1 MAVTDFFAGE
11 IATELLKHLISIVRR
26 STFCRSTA
34 NNLITNINDL
44 LPIIQEI
51 KQIGV
56 ELSQTRQRQLEDFS
70 KILQDGYELAG
81 KVLHSGRWNVYRNLQ
96 LARKMERLEKRVAR
110 FMQVTMQAHVLADV
124 HHVRF
129 NMEQRFDV
137 LEHRLKAIKIGVDES
152 GAGGGGCLGEAV
164 KRMKEDEKWFE
175 DSFVNL
181 GAGIELG
188 KKKVKEMLMGEQD
201 RGVFEICG
209 IGGSG
214 KTTLAKEICKDDQVK
229 SYFKE
234 RIFFF
239 IVSQSPNV
247 EQLRKMI
254 WEKISGCNLH
264 GYGHGEMLPQWNLQ
278 YQWNMKSVSPVLL
291 ILDDVWSLSVL
302 EPLIFKIP
310 GCKILVVSRIKFPPS
325 IIDCIYDLELLRED
339 EAMSLF
345 CHFAFGHNSF
355 PRGFNQKLVKEVADE
370 CEGLPLA
377 LKVIGSSLKGK
388 SEMFWTSAKNRLS
401 RSQPVCESHELQ
413 LLERM
418 KLSIDCLPEKVREC
432 FLDLGAF
439 PEDKRIPLDVLINMW
454 VELHDIDEEEAFHIL
469 VELSDKNLLNL
480 VKDARAGDMYT
491 SYYEISVSQHDVL
504 RDLAIHMGNRDDVNQ
519 RSRLVMPRRDTRLPK
534 EWERNVDEP
543 FHARVISV
551 HTDQMREMDWF
562 RMDCPKAEV
571 LILNFASSEYFLPRF
586 LENMPKLRALIIINY
601 SSSSAVLHNMSVFS
615 HLTNLR
621 SLWFEKISVT
631 HLSDSTNPL
640 NNLRKISLMLCDMK
654 NSLDESVVDF
664 PGLFPQLSEFTM
676 DHCINFNKLPSSICR
691 LHKLYSLSITNC
703 DSLYELPS
711 DLGELQALQVL
722 RIYACPH
729 LKRLPPGIG
738 HLVKLKYLDISQC
751 VGLRC
756 LPEAIGCCKNL
767 EKINMRECPLIESL
781 PSSLAFLESLRCV
794 ICDDEVF
801 CQWKDVE
808 KAVPGLCVQVAEECF
823 TLDWLSQ

>member
-11 IATELLKHLISIVRR
+11 IATELLKYLLAVVKK
-26 STFCRSTA
+26 STLCRSSA
-34 NNLITNINDL
+34 ENLIDNINGL

-51 KQIGV
+51 KQTGV
-56 ELSQTRQRQLEDFS
+56 ELPQIRQTQLDDFS
-70 KILQDGYELAG
+70 KLLRDGYELAG
-81 KVLHSGRWNVYRNLQ
+81 KVLHSGRWNMYRNLQ

-137 LEHRLKAIKIGVDES
+137 LEHRLKAIKIGVDDS
-152 GAGGGGCLGEAV
+152 GGGGAGGGCLGEAV
-164 KRMKEDEKWFE
+164 KRMEEDDKWFE

-188 KKKVKEMLMGEQD
+188 KRKVKEMLMGEQD

-209 IGGSG
+209 IGGIG

-229 SYFKE
+229 SYFND

-239 IVSQSPNV
+239 TVSQSPNV

-254 WEKISGCNLH
+254 WEKISGCKLH
-264 GYGHGEMLPQWNLQ
+264 GYGYGEMLPLWNLQ
-278 YQWNMKSVSPVLL
+278 HQWNMKSASPVLL
-291 ILDDVWSLSVL
+291 ILDDVWSASIL

-355 PRGFNQKLVKEVADE
+355 PRGFNQKLVKEVVNE

-388 SEMFWTSAKNRLS
+388 PEMFWTSAKNRLS
-401 RSQPVCESHELQ
+401 RSQPVCETHELQ

-491 SYYEISVSQHDVL
+491 SYYEISVFQHDVL
-504 RDLAIHMGNRDDVNQ
+504 RDLAIHMSNRDDVNQ
-519 RSRLVMPRRDTRLPK
+519 RRRLIMPRRDTRLPK
-534 EWERNVDEP
+534 EWERNVERTLY
-543 FHARVISV
+543 ARVISV

-562 RMDCPKAEV
+562 RMDCPKTEV
-571 LILNFASSEYFLPRF
+571 LILNFASSDYFLPPF

-601 SSSSAVLHNMSVFS
+601 SSSNTVLHNMSVFS
-615 HLTNLR
+615 HLSNLR
-621 SLWFEKISVT
+621 SLWFEKISIT

-654 NSLDESVVDF
+654 NSLDESDVNL

-691 LHKLYSLSITNC
+691 LHKLNSLSITNC

-711 DLGELQALQVL
+711 GLGELQALQIL

-729 LKRLPPGIG
+729 LKR
-738 HLVKLKYLDISQC
+738 
-751 VGLRC
+751 C
-756 LPEAIGCCKNL
+756 LPEAIGCCRNL
-767 EKINMRECPLIESL
+767 EKIDMRECPQIENL
-781 PSSLAFLESLRCV
+781 PSALAFLESLRCV
-794 ICDDEVF
+794 ICDDDVF

>member
-1 MAVTDFFAGE
+1 
-11 IATELLKHLISIVRR
+11 
-26 STFCRSTA
+26 
-34 NNLITNINDL
+34 
-44 LPIIQEI
+44 
-51 KQIGV
+51 
-56 ELSQTRQRQLEDFS
+56 
-70 KILQDGYELAG
+70 
-81 KVLHSGRWNVYRNLQ
+81 
-96 LARKMERLEKRVAR
+96 MERLEKRVAR
-110 FMQVTMQAHVLADV
+110 FMQVTMQAHVLADF

-152 GAGGGGCLGEAV
+152 GAGGGG
-164 KRMKEDEKWFE
+164 
-175 DSFVNL
+175 
-181 GAGIELG
+181 AGIELG
-188 KKKVKEMLMGEQD
+188 KKKVKEMLMGDQD

-214 KTTLAKEICKDDQVK
+214 KTTLAKEICKDDKVK
-229 SYFKE
+229 SYFKD

-239 IVSQSPNV
+239 TVSQSPNV

-264 GYGHGEMLPQWNLQ
+264 GYGYGEVLPQWNLQ
-278 YQWNMKSVSPVLL
+278 YQWNLKSASLVLL

-310 GCKILVVSRIKFPPS
+310 GCKILVVSHIKFPPS
-325 IIDCIYDLELLRED
+325 IIDDCIYDLELLRED

-355 PRGFNQKLVKEVADE
+355 PRGFNQKLVKEVVDE

-388 SEMFWTSAKNRLS
+388 PKIFWASAKNRLS
-401 RSQPVCESHELQ
+401 QSQLVCESHELQ

-418 KLSIDCLPEKVREC
+418 KLSIDCLPEK
-432 FLDLGAF
+432 
-439 PEDKRIPLDVLINMW
+439 
-454 VELHDIDEEEAFHIL
+454 LHDIDEEEAFHIL

-480 VKDARAGDMYT
+480 VKDARAGDIYT

-504 RDLAIHMGNRDDVNQ
+504 RDLAIHMSNRDDNHF
-519 RSRLVMPRRDTRLPK
+519 LL
-534 EWERNVDEP
+534 NADE
-543 FHARVISV
+543 
-551 HTDQMREMDWF
+551 MREMDWF

-571 LILNFASSEYFLPRF
+571 LILNFASSEYFFPPF

-601 SSSSAVLHNMSVFS
+601 SASNTVLHN
-615 HLTNLR
+615 
-621 SLWFEKISVT
+621 I
-631 HLSDSTNPL
+631 
-640 NNLRKISLMLCDMK
+640 
-654 NSLDESVVDF
+654 LDKSVVDLL
-664 PGLFPQLSEFTM
+664 GLFPQLSEFTM
-676 DHCINFNKLPSSICR
+676 DHCINFNRLPSSICR
-691 LHKLYSLSITNC
+691 LHKLNSLSITNC
-703 DSLYELPS
+703 DNLNELPS

-738 HLVKLKYLDISQC
+738 HLVKLRYLDISQC

-756 LPEAIGCCKNL
+756 LPEAIGCYRNL
-767 EKINMRECPLIESL
+767 EKIDMRECPQIESL

-808 KAVPGLCVQVAEECF
+808 KAVPGLCVQVAEE
-823 TLDWLSQ
+823 

>member
-11 IATELLKHLISIVRR
+11 IATELLKHLIAIVRK

-34 NNLITNINDL
+34 EQLIVDINGL

-51 KQIGV
+51 KQTGV
-56 ELSQTRQRQLEDFS
+56 ELSQTRQRQLDDFS

-81 KVLHSGRWNVYRNLQ
+81 KVLNSGRWNVYRNLQ
-96 LARKMERLEKRVAR
+96 LARKMERLEKRVGR

-124 HHVRF
+124 HHVRL
-129 NMEQRFDV
+129 NMEHRFDV
-137 LEHRLKAIKIGVDES
+137 LEHRLKAIKIGVDD
-152 GAGGGGCLGEAV
+152 GGGGGGCLGKAV
-164 KRMKEDEKWFE
+164 KRMEEDEKWFE

-188 KKKVKEMLMGEQD
+188 KRKVKEMLMGKED

-229 SYFKE
+229 SYFKDK
-234 RIFFF
+234 IFFF
-239 IVSQSPNV
+239 TVSQSPNV
-247 EQLRKMI
+247 EQLRKTI

-264 GYGHGEMLPQWNLQ
+264 GYGREEILPQWNLQ
-278 YQWNMKSVSPVLL
+278 YQWNSNSTVPVLL

-302 EPLIFKIP
+302 EPLILKIP

-325 IIDCIYDLELLRED
+325 VIDCVYDLELLRED
-339 EAMSLF
+339 EAISLF
-345 CHFAFGHNSF
+345 CHFAFGHNSI
-355 PRGFNQKLVKEVADE
+355 PRGFNYTLVKKVVEE

-388 SEMFWTSAKNRLS
+388 PEMFWTSAKNRLS
-401 RSQPVCESHELQ
+401 QSQPVCESHELQ

-418 KLSIDCLPEKVREC
+418 KLSIDCLPDKVREC

-504 RDLAIHMGNRDDVNQ
+504 RDLAIHVSNRGDVNQ
-519 RSRLVMPRRDTRLPK
+519 RRQLVMPRRDTRLPK
-534 EWERNVDEP
+534 EWERNMDEP
-543 FHARVISV
+543 FNARVISL
-551 HTDQMREMDWF
+551 HTDEMREMDWF

-571 LILNFASSEYFLPRF
+571 LILNFSSSEYFLPPF
-586 LENMPKLRALIIINY
+586 LENMPKLRALIVINY
-601 SSSSAVLHNMSVFS
+601 SASNAVLHNMSVFGN
-615 HLTNLR
+615 LTNLR
-621 SLWFEKISVT
+621 SLWFEKISIT
-631 HLSDSTNPL
+631 HLSDSTSPL
-640 NNLRKISLMLCDMK
+640 NNLRKISLILCDMK
-654 NSLDESVVDF
+654 NSLDESFVDL
-664 PGLFPQLSEFTM
+664 PGLFPQLLEFTM
-676 DHCINFNKLPSSICR
+676 DHCINFNKLPSSICQ
-691 LHKLYSLSITNC
+691 LHKLKTLGITNC

-729 LKRLPPGIG
+729 LKKLPPGIG
-738 HLVKLKYLDISQC
+738 HLVNLKYLDISQC

-756 LPEAIGCCKNL
+756 LPEAIGCCRNL
-767 EKINMRECPLIESL
+767 EKIDMRECPQIESL
-781 PSSLAFLESLRCV
+781 PSSLAFLESRSTMRTVSGVYL
-794 ICDDEVF
+794 
-801 CQWKDVE
+801 
-808 KAVPGLCVQVAEECF
+808 QVAEKCSILER
-823 TLDWLSQ
+823 LPQ